1 MFKRCLIC
9 FVKSMR
15 ISLVYRSFAAITKYI
30 VRNLIWDFHKPE
42 KDQCSK
48 CSAYKNMT
56 PEQKKQNEEHNV
68 HFVNTEMVKMAKTA
82 IRKAACEKQI
92 PADTLNLF
100 ALICGRHYKLLM
112 VRLGIRATTLNLQSK
127 TSHVSIWLP
136 NNGIVSLWTKQLL
149 NVELLRSPSVS
160 KVLWNSAVSNPIQIF
175 TCLLINASSRN

>member
-15 ISLVYRSFAAITKYI
+15 ISLVYQSFAAITKYI

-68 HFVNTEMVKMAKTA
+68 YFVNTEMVKMAKTA

-112 VRLGIRATTLNLQSK
+112 VRLGICATTLNLQSK
-127 TSHVSIWLP
+127 TSHVSI
-136 NNGIVSLWTKQLL
+136 
-149 NVELLRSPSVS
+149 
-160 KVLWNSAVSNPIQIF
+160 
-175 TCLLINASSRN
+175 